1 MRARIVTAS
10 TIITGA
16 LCYGLV
22 GLLGYWTYGS
32 NVHANILEGNYP
44 SDNASVAVAR
54 IAETIVVAVCIP
66 LQFNPARRCWV
77 SLVQRL
83 ARLLH
88 EKYPSCVS
96 APPDWI
102 DSVGD
107 VRSTPYAVATA
118 CLVAVVYAFGMRVT
132 NLGIVFGVFGATG
145 AVATSYWLPGLI
157 YYKICDDIKGLWFA
171 MFGGA
176 LSIVCV
182 VALFL

>member
-1 MRARIVTAS
+1 MQDAS
-10 TIITGA
+10 
-16 LCYGLV
+16 
-22 GLLGYWTYGS
+22 GS
-32 NVHANILEGNYP
+32 RSGQFSFIH
-44 SDNASVAVAR
+44 SFS
-54 IAETIVVAVCIP
+54 
-66 LQFNPARRCWV
+66 QFNPARRCWV

-83 ARLLH
+83 AHLLH
-88 EKYPSCVS
+88 EHYPSCVS

-107 VRSTPYAVATA
+107 VRSTPYAITTA
-118 CLVAVVYAFGMRVT
+118 CLVVVIYAVGMRLT

-157 YYKICDDIKGLWFA
+157 YYKICQDVKGLYFA
-171 MFGGA
+171 LFGGA